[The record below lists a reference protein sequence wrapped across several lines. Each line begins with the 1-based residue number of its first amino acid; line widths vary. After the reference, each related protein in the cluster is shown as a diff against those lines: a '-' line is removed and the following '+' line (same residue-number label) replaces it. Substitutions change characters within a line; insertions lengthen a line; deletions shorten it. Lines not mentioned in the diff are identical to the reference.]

1 MRNLQ
6 SSGDVCNLYEVQ
18 KIIRCCANLGK
29 AWEDGI
35 LGGNLER
42 LLEKVTFGGARIAQW

>member
-1 MRNLQ
+1 MEMY
-6 SSGDVCNLYEVQ
+6 VICMKYK
-18 KIIRCCANLGK
+18 KIVRCCANLGK

-42 LLEKVTFGGARIAQW
+42 LLEKVTFEGTRIAQW